1 MYRYYFRKSES
12 GFRDWCERIYYCKE
26 LVSDY
31 YHFSDDM
38 KEYYKDRFNQSKII
52 VDEYK
57 KLCESLNDTQ
67 KEILKEYYLNN
78 KTIPWSISTED
89 KKTIY
94 IDCDFGSSTSSKEC
108 TTTVG
113 VANLSTFNVELSADP
128 NVEFDSLLIKE
139 VEVKWV
145 SDGEPNSVEEDV
157 AGGFVLEQNITKE
170 LVIRI
175 LSNDLTVEMLP
186 STELV
191 IPISIS
197 FDWHQTDK

>member
-12 GFRDWCERIYYCKE
+12 GFHDWCERIYYCKE

-89 KKTIY
+89 KRIIYNNWEAIVFPNGVSRIKTV
-94 IDCDFGSSTSSKEC
+94 DVMSAAST
-108 TTTVG
+108 
-113 VANLSTFNVELSADP
+113 
-128 NVEFDSLLIKE
+128 IKE
-139 VEVKWV
+139 MRKKA
-145 SDGEPNSVEEDV
+145 GYNREEV
-157 AGGFVLEQNITKE
+157 AGILNISVATLRKYE
-170 LVIRI
+170 DGKSLVRLDI
-175 LSNDLTVEMLP
+175 LVSMLQIYGDDMNDFLK
-186 STELV
+186 
-191 IPISIS
+191 IIDYKKINY
-197 FDWHQTDK
+197 FDL

>member
-1 MYRYYFRKSES
+1 MRKYRIRKRNFYILLIVLFVLSIGLGYS
-12 GFRDWCERIYYCKE
+12 ALTQRLNIDNTVSYDAMKWDVGFVNPNPVQWVEN
-26 LVSDY
+26 S
-31 YHFSDDM
+31 
-38 KEYYKDRFNQSKII
+38 
-52 VDEYK
+52 
-57 KLCESLNDTQ
+57 
-67 KEILKEYYLNN
+67 IL
-78 KTIPWSISTED
+78 PSVSISED